1 MILLGISLKNWGVT
15 DRKLHGRVDLGHK
28 WVLMVHK
35 LKHISHI
42 KHIGGGIVGGQ
53 QREQP

>member
-28 WVLMVHK
+28 WMLMVHK

-42 KHIGGGIVGGQ
+42 KHIGGGQ